1 MLLYYI
7 NVSKLAKT
15 FNKWKNFTI
24 FARIFEVKENN
35 RQPKFM
41 NPIKKTIALPDGREI
56 TIETGKLA
64 KQADGAVELRMGGT
78 MLLATVVTAKEAGEG
93 VDFMPLQVEYK
104 EKFSAAGRFPGGFLK
119 REGRASDY
127 EILTSRLV
135 DRVLR
140 PLFPENY
147 HADTFVNI
155 TMYSS
160 DGVDMPD
167 ALAGLAA
174 SAALAVSD
182 IPFNGPISEV
192 RVARVDGEFVINPTF
207 EQLEKADMELMVGAT
222 YDNIMMVEGEMNEVS
237 EADLLNALK
246 AAHAAIKEQ
255 CKAQMELAEEVG
267 STVKR
272 EYCHEVNDEELRKD
286 VHDKCYD
293 KAYAIAKTGSAD
305 KHWRADSFAAICD
318 EYIESLPEEERDE
331 KAPLVKRYYHDV
343 EKEAMRRCVLDEG
356 IRLDGRKTTEIRP
369 IWCETNYLQAP
380 HGSAVFTRGETQ
392 ALATVTLGT
401 KLDEKILDDVLCQGH
416 ERFLLHY
423 NFPPFS
429 TGEARPV
436 RGVGRREVGHGNL
449 AHRALKRMF
458 PDDFPYVCR
467 IVSDILES
475 NGSSSMATVC
485 AGTLSLLDAGVKM
498 KRPVAGIAMGLI
510 SDGQKYAI
518 LSDIL
523 GDEDHLGDMDF
534 KVTGT
539 TEGITATQM
548 DIKCDGL
555 SYEILERA
563 LNQARDGRLHILNII
578 NETIPAPREDYKP
591 NVPRI
596 VTMLIPKDLIGAVIG
611 PGGKIIQGIQEASGA
626 TVSIDEIPE
635 GGYIEVAATNK
646 ESMDKAIE
654 MINAIVELPEEGKV
668 YTGTVRSIMEFGAFV
683 QFMPNRDGLLHI
695 SEISWDRLPD
705 MNAAGLKE
713 GDTVQVK
720 LIEIDKKTGKYRLSM
735 RALAPKPE
743 GYVEPER
750 APRGERGPRRDR
762 NDRNDRGPRRDR
774 NDRGPR
780 RDDRAPREDRN
791 NHNAD

>member
-1 MLLYYI
+1 ML
-7 NVSKLAKT
+7 
-15 FNKWKNFTI
+15 
-24 FARIFEVKENN
+24 
-35 RQPKFM
+35 
-41 NPIKKTIALPDGREI
+41 NPVKKTITLPDGREI
-56 TIETGKLA
+56 TLETGKLA
-64 KQADGAVELRMGGT
+64 KQADGAVELRMGNT
-78 MLLATVVTAKEAGEG
+78 MLLATVVSAKEAGEG
-93 VDFMPLQVEYK
+93 VDFMPLQVDYK

-127 EILTSRLV
+127 EVLTSRLV

-140 PLFPENY
+140 PLFPDNY
-147 HADTFVNI
+147 HADTFVQI
-155 TMYSS
+155 TMFSA

-174 SAALAVSD
+174 SAAIAVSD

-192 RVARVDGEFVINPTF
+192 RVARVDGQFVIDPTY

-237 EADLLNALK
+237 ESDLLEALK

-255 CKAQMELAEEVG
+255 CKAQLELAEMAG
-267 STVKR
+267 KTVKR

-293 KAYAIAKTGSAD
+293 KAYAVARTGTAD
-305 KHWRADSFAAICD
+305 KHWRQDAFDAICD

-331 KAPLVKRYYHDV
+331 KTPLVKRYYHDV
-343 EKEAMRRCVLDEG
+343 EREAMRRCVLDEG
-356 IRLDGRKTTEIRP
+356 IRLDGRKTTDIRP
-369 IWCETNYLQAP
+369 IWCEVDYLPGP
-380 HGSAVFTRGETQ
+380 HGSAIFTRGETQ
-392 ALATVTLGT
+392 SLSTVTLGT
-401 KLDEKILDDVLCQGH
+401 KLDEKILDDVLNQGR

-429 TGEARPV
+429 TGEAKAQ
-436 RGVGRREVGHGNL
+436 RGVGRREIGHGNL

-467 IVSDILES
+467 VVSDILES

-485 AGTLSLLDAGVKM
+485 AGTLALMDAGVKM
-498 KRPVAGIAMGLI
+498 KRPVSGIAMGLI
-510 SDGQKYAI
+510 SDDSSDKYAI

-539 TEGITATQM
+539 RQGITATQM

-563 LNQARDGRLHILNII
+563 LNQAKQGRLHILDKIE
-578 NETIPAPREDYKP
+578 ETIPAPREDYKP

-596 VTMLIPKDLIGAVIG
+596 VTMLIPKELIGAVIG
-611 PGGKIIQGIQEASGA
+611 PGGKVIQGIQEESGA

-635 GGYIEVAATNK
+635 GGYIEVAAANK
-646 ESMDKAIE
+646 DSIDKALE
-654 MINAIVELPEEGKV
+654 MINRIVELPEEGKT
-668 YTGTVRSIMEFGAFV
+668 YTGRVMTIQDFGAFV

-705 MNAAGLKE
+705 MEASGLKE
-713 GDTVQVK
+713 GDEVTVK

-735 RALAPKPE
+735 RALQPKPE
-743 GYVEPER
+743 GWVEPAER
-750 APRGERGPRRDR
+750 PRGPRGDRPRRDGD
-762 NDRNDRGPRRDR
+762 DRPRRSFGDRPRRDGDRGPRRDHFE
-774 NDRGPR
+774 N
-780 RDDRAPREDRN
+780 
-791 NHNAD
+791 